1 MTPYCT
7 ADGVRAN
14 FGGDVPNIGPEYTG
28 VLTKK
33 CDQVSSDIDRMVTQ
47 ARGISGPWSF
57 VADSTATERLFL
69 APAGSRRFLPI
80 DDAVEITQVRIYAP
94 GGAVSRTLVAGTN
107 YRPWPLNG
115 ALPIT
120 ALLWAAGAW
129 PELPYLIGVT
139 AKWGYGLNIP
149 PDVQEAAEIE
159 VIRSYLADRAG
170 QDDRIGMSP
179 FGSIITAKAFT
190 SKLKQLVS
198 DYSHGAGFLR

>member
-14 FGGDVPNIGPEYTG
+14 FGGDVPNIGTEYEG

-33 CDQVSSDIDRMVTQ
+33 CDQATADIDRMVAQ

-57 VADSTATERLFL
+57 VADSVATERLFL
-69 APAGSRRFLPI
+69 APTGARRFLPI
-80 DDAVEITQVRIYAP
+80 DDCVEITQVRIYAP
-94 GGAVSRTLVAGTN
+94 AGTVSRTLIASTD
-107 YRPWPLNG
+107 YRTWPLNG

-120 ALLWAAGAW
+120 AILWAAGAW

-139 AKWGYGLNIP
+139 AKWGYGTSIP
-149 PDVQEAAEIE
+149 SDVQEAAEIE
-159 VIRSYLADRAG
+159 VVRSYLADRAG
-170 QDDRIGMSP
+170 QNDTIGMTP
-179 FGSIITAKAFT
+179 FGSVITAKAFT
-190 SKLKQLVS
+190 SKVRQLCS